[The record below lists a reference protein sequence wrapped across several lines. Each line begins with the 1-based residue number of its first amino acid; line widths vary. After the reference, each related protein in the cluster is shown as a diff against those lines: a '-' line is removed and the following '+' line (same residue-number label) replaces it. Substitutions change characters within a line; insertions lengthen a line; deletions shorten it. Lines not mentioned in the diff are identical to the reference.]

1 MEAEEGIRD
10 PRGAGAEREV
20 AVGRAGEEG
29 EAEASRRH
37 WGAQSRLFCL
47 PQTLNNEEEPP
58 EAPFSSSPHPPVPS
72 PRVIPPASPPRAGVG
87 LELDGDGQPPVSA
100 PTPAILS
107 RLPAV
112 GMRAA

>member
-1 MEAEEGIRD
+1 MEAGEGIRD